1 MMYLSFNKSRYK
13 EIILRQQSSC
23 TGRWPMTFYVSL
35 GSSSFGFSKHRNL
48 ATAVLPC
55 QTCSTAKVEA
65 LLMYLRQARHLCSD
79 APKSNVKNVSDV
91 NHPDCKPVLIPD
103 DICSILGTTGSVKID
118 EILPQLDFNC
128 HRPQAPFRIST
139 GQDISWS
146 GSIGKF
152 RRPLHR

>member
-55 QTCSTAKVEA
+55 QTCSTAKV
-65 LLMYLRQARHLCSD
+65 D
-79 APKSNVKNVSDV
+79 GTFDVSSTSKDTFAAT
-91 NHPDCKPVLIPD
+91 HPRVMSRTFLT
-103 DICSILGTTGSVKID
+103 SIIQIASR
-118 EILPQLDFNC
+118 C
-128 HRPQAPFRIST
+128 
-139 GQDISWS
+139 
-146 GSIGKF
+146 
-152 RRPLHR
+152 